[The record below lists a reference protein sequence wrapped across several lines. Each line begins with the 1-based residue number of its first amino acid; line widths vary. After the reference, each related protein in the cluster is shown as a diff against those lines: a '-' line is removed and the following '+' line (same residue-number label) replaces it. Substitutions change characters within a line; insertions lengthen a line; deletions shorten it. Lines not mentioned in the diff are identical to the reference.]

1 MKMKKKVENV
11 VAVIWAMAWL
21 LSLAAMDIT
30 VSVVNEMRA
39 TLGEDGEPISILAFL
54 WLMALSV
61 VIIGFTGMLIAVLK
75 VN

>member
-30 VSVVNEMRA
+30 VSIVNEMRA
-39 TLGEDGEPISILAFL
+39 TLGEDGEPISIFAFL
-54 WLMALSV
+54 WLMASSV

>member
-11 VAVIWAMAWL
+11 VAVIWAMACL

-39 TLGEDGEPISILAFL
+39 TLGEDGKPISILAFL
-54 WLMALSV
+54 WLMASSV